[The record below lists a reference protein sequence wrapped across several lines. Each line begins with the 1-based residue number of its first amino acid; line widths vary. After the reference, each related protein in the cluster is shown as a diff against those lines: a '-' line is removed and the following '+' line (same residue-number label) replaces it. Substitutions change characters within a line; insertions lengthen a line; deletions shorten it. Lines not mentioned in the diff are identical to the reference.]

1 MSTALIGPAI
11 GAGLSLFG
19 GGKLDGRTG
28 QNSSSSS
35 SVTDNQAY
43 PMLSQALS
51 PQVNNATNSSNMMSN
66 LLGLNGGGG
75 QNAAFDNWRNS
86 TGYQFGMDQG
96 TSAITGSAAAKGLL
110 NSGSTAKALNTYGQN
125 YANTQFG
132 NYFQQLLGL
141 GNQGNNAAGV
151 IENAG
156 QETHQQ
162 MKSSGVDYKNGTAA
176 GDTIGHLLAKG

>member
-28 QNSSSSS
+28 QQSSSSS
-35 SVTDNQAY
+35 SLSNNQAY
-43 PMLSQALS
+43 PMLSGALQ
-51 PQVNNATNSSNMMSN
+51 PQVNNATNSSNQMSS
-66 LLGLNGGGG
+66 LLGLNGAGA
-75 QNAAFDNWRNS
+75 QNSGFDNWRNS

-96 TSAITGSAAAKGLL
+96 TKAITGSAAAKGLL
-110 NSGSTAKALNTYGQN
+110 NSGSTAKALNTYGQG
-125 YANTQFG
+125 YADQQFG

-141 GNQGNNAAGV
+141 DNMGNNAAGV

-156 QETHQQ
+156 QQSTS
-162 MKSSGVDYKNGTAA
+162 KSNSSGVDYKNGTSA
-176 GDTIGHLLAKG
+176 GNIVGSLLAK